1 MPRFFIRKPYHDG
14 PCERPRTCHSYA
26 RNISRRILV
35 FFCLASTLSFAGTW
49 TGLLVDSRCYEA
61 AERNVNPTD
70 TLTSVDR
77 DGYSEVRRCSPKP
90 KTKSFAVVP
99 SGSPGFELDPEGN
112 AKAAELVRRTG
123 KKSLYRVT
131 VTGEMNK
138 NTVKVDSIEAS
149 TR

>member
-1 MPRFFIRKPYHDG
+1 MPRFLFRNPYIRI
-14 PCERPRTCHSYA
+14 T
-26 RNISRRILV
+26 RRILAV
-35 FFCLASTLSFAGTW
+35 LCLASTLSFAGTW
-49 TGLLVDSRCYEA
+49 TGLLVDSRCYAA
-61 AERNVNPTD
+61 AERNANPTD

-99 SGSPGFELDPEGN
+99 PGGPSCKLDPEGN
-112 AKAAELVRRTG
+112 AKAAELVRMTG

-138 NTVKVDSIEAS
+138 NAVKVDSIEAA